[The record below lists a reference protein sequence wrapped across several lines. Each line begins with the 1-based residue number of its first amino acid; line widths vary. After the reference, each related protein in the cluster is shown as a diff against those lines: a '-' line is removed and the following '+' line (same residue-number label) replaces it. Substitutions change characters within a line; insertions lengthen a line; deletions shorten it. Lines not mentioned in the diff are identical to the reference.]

1 VQFRWIPSLKLPP
14 KSLKLKSRER
24 ASVIAQKPKL
34 AAAMP
39 LGRLWSRMHAKNAQC
54 RRAVPSHSAFGG
66 HWAGIMTF
74 TTDNCGSK
82 LRAPDK
88 PHEQLADR
96 VPLADPNGPAHA
108 ARRPTACSALKVWWS
123 AEMDRLT
130 YSEWQLEA
138 PCRLGGTAVLELDD
152 LRAHTRA
159 RTLACPPRVPGW
171 HARSIIGMR
180 DLQAAAARICVCKGE
195 G

>member
-1 VQFRWIPSLKLPP
+1 
-14 KSLKLKSRER
+14 
-24 ASVIAQKPKL
+24 
-34 AAAMP
+34 
-39 LGRLWSRMHAKNAQC
+39 
-54 RRAVPSHSAFGG
+54 
-66 HWAGIMTF
+66 MTL

-108 ARRPTACSALKVWWS
+108 ARRPTARSALKLWWS

-138 PCRLGGTAVLELDD
+138 PCRLGGWFRLGLAVGTRIEDINVTMRRRQQPPGQLLISSS
-152 LRAHTRA
+152 LRR
-159 RTLACPPRVPGW
+159 RQQPEP
-171 HARSIIGMR
+171 
-180 DLQAAAARICVCKGE
+180 
-195 G
+195 

>member
-1 VQFRWIPSLKLPP
+1 VQCWWIPSLKLLP

-39 LGRLWSRMHAKNAQC
+39 LGRLWSRML
-54 RRAVPSHSAFGG
+54 RMLSAGAHRQFPLILRLV
-66 HWAGIMTF
+66 AIAMTL

-108 ARRPTACSALKVWWS
+108 ARRPTACSALKLRLWWS

-138 PCRLGGTAVLELDD
+138 PCRLGGWFRLGLAVGTRIEDIDQHDD
-152 LRAHTRA
+152 A
-159 RTLACPPRVPGW
+159 
-171 HARSIIGMR
+171 SS
-180 DLQAAAARICVCKGE
+180 AAAAGQLLISSSLRRRQQPE
-195 G
+195 P